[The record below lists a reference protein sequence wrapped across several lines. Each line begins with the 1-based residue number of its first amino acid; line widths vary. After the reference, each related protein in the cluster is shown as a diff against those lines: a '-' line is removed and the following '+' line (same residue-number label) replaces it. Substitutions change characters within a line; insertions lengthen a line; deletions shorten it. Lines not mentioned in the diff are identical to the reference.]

1 MDAAA
6 AASTVRIA
14 VNDVSGSPM
23 LFAGVDNDLLVP
35 LRAVKSLS
43 RLDAV
48 LRAEKRAADD
58 VASPSEMLAAYHLA
72 YKCPSFPRID
82 RYSSMD
88 EMRLVFDADSM
99 SPRLS
104 NATLSQDLDAELFAM
119 SISNLCVPSEQTSLS
134 RHDAILTR
142 SVSARTIRLTPTA
155 AATGATLS
163 NLLSPPDSAT
173 TTAVAT
179 TTSMCRRLTRST
191 SCPSISLPLHLSP
204 SPSSL
209 LHALPASF
217 TSAQHHSRTIPG
229 GTVQA
234 TSMTAG
240 KGRAQFDSDV
250 DLDSEHVTDLPVIA
264 TLTDL
269 PVIAYL
275 DSKHVTDLPDI
286 ATMTDLPVIA
296 HLDSEHVTDLPV
308 TATLTDL
315 PVIATLTDLPDIAY
329 LDSEHVTDLPVIA
342 TLTDLPAIAIS
353 TASTSLIYL
362 S

>member
-264 TLTDL
+264 TSDF
-269 PVIAYL
+269 P
-275 DSKHVTDLPDI
+275 DFLPD
-286 ATMTDLPVIA
+286 
-296 HLDSEHVTDLPV
+296 V
-308 TATLTDL
+308 TAGGEVPPARQVTGAQLTVEQVRKSTTFQRFGDCRD
-315 PVIATLTDLPDIAY
+315 TDVHLRTT
-329 LDSEHVTDLPVIA
+329 VR
-342 TLTDLPAIAIS
+342 
-353 TASTSLIYL
+353 
-362 S
+362 